1 MMFFWHLPAKP
12 NAKATERRFKMKQF
26 LSFVQKEFYHI
37 FRDKRTMLILL
48 VMPVVL
54 IILFG
59 FAITN
64 EVKDTRVEILDFSED
79 EITGQIEEHISANRY
94 FTITARLNDYT
105 TADDMFLKNKTDMV
119 IVFGRNFAEE
129 MKRSGSAKIQILV
142 DGTEPNQASVR
153 MGYIR
158 QVLMSYL
165 HGYSESAGVQPHV
178 QIVPITRML
187 YNPQGKSEYNFV
199 PGVIGLILILICAM
213 MTSISIV
220 REKELGTIEVLLASP
235 LPPICIVLAK
245 LIPYFVI
252 SCVNLTTILLL
263 STGMLHIPIAGSLA
277 GFTGISLLYIF
288 VALSL
293 GLLISNAVNS
303 QLAAMLLSLLLIV
316 PTVYLSGII
325 FPIES
330 MPAALQNVS
339 IIIPARWYVE
349 AARKLMIQGVELR
362 YVAKETIIL
371 SIMAVALF
379 GISWK
384 LFKTRLE

>member
-1 MMFFWHLPAKP
+1 
-12 NAKATERRFKMKQF
+12 MKQF

-64 EVKDTRVEILDFSED
+64 EVKDTRVAILDFSED
-79 EITGQIEEHISANRY
+79 EITGQIEENISANRY

-330 MPAALQNVS
+330 MPAALQKVS